1 MPRSERFFNNE
12 IQLVA
17 FHFTLPLPRYSYFS
31 PRGQRE
37 TQKER
42 KREKEC
48 ANRLEKHFHTRCTL
62 IHSRN
67 VSREANN
74 LISSTCFFAPPPPPS
89 KISSNQRIPSNEEIK
104 ASRFFFFLFFL
115 FFLFPG
121 SFNRQRPSI
130 HPSTFDGR
138 LSLVRPRKSLQIL
151 GIIVIAGSRLIKACT
166 R

>member
-42 KREKEC
+42 RREKEC

-104 ASRFFFFLFFL
+104 VSRSFLFLSFLPFL
-115 FFLFPG
+115 FSLDRLIG
-121 SFNRQRPSI
+121 NVHPSI
-130 HPSTFDGR
+130 HVRWTSFARAPEEIATNPWDNCNCRFSFD
-138 LSLVRPRKSLQIL
+138 
-151 GIIVIAGSRLIKACT
+151 
-166 R
+166 